1 MTTPIYPGAMMQLDR
16 LIHEPARL
24 LILSVLAGADEV
36 EFRFLEELSGLSKGN
51 LSSHMSKLETAE
63 LIAVEK
69 SFRGKRPL
77 TTLRI
82 TDSGRSAL
90 AGYLQQLA
98 AVMAAIPD
106 PSSPDVKE
114 S

>member
-1 MTTPIYPGAMMQLDR
+1 MTTPGYHGAMMQLDR

-51 LSSHMSKLETAE
+51 LSSDMSKLELAE
-63 LIAVEK
+63 LIEVQK

-82 TDSGRSAL
+82 TDSGRGAL
-90 AGYLQQLA
+90 AGYRQHLA

-106 PSSPDVKE
+106 NPSPDATE